1 MKTEAPSVELHADLG
16 SAQERISAAQR
27 QLEIARTSPAT
38 CIQWAGI
45 RSGLALLE
53 AAINVLSG
61 LDREFREQH
70 EAHDLHSA
78 ELADELRGRA

>member
-1 MKTEAPSVELHADLG
+1 MKTEATPASYLADLG
-16 SAQERISAAQR
+16 TAQARISSAQR
-27 QLEIARTSPAT
+27 QLEVARTSPAT

-53 AAINVLSG
+53 AACNVLSG